1 MKYRFLFFDLDGT
14 LLNTL
19 DDLHNAVNTILT
31 RHYMPEITPE
41 QTAAFLGNGAG
52 HLIHCAVPAG
62 TPEEQEKEILAE
74 YRRYYQEHCQVRTAP
89 YPGIL
94 EMLKRLK
101 DAGCVMAVVSNKPDA
116 AVKELNR
123 LFFKGL
129 LVSAIGESAEIR
141 RKPAPDTVFE
151 AMQQTGADPDS
162 SVYIGDSEVDIQT
175 AFNAGLP
182 CISVAWGFRS
192 KSELEAAGAKVI
204 AGNAMELEKML
215 TEEK

>member
-1 MKYRFLFFDLDGT
+1 M
-14 LLNTL
+14 
-19 DDLHNAVNTILT
+19 
-31 RHYMPEITPE
+31 
-41 QTAAFLGNGAG
+41 
-52 HLIHCAVPAG
+52 
-62 TPEEQEKEILAE
+62 
-74 YRRYYQEHCQVRTAP
+74 RTAP
-89 YPGIL
+89 YPGIQ

-151 AMQQTGADPDS
+151 AMRQTGADPNS

-192 KSELEAAGAKVI
+192 KSELEAAGAQII
-204 AGNAMELEKML
+204 AGNATELEKLL